1 MKYLSGYFLSSPGN
15 VWLVRGNHE
24 EDTINSLYGFRD
36 EVMEK
41 YDMDLYLEIQELFR
55 HLPVAATVNEKVF
68 VCHGG
73 IGPGLFTLGDLRS
86 LEDRHKLASMTGV
99 LGDLLWSDPGPED
112 GTSDNVRGVSV
123 VWGPDVTQNF
133 LNSNN
138 IELIVRSHECVMEG
152 HTRCHED
159 KVVTVFSAPNYCD
172 VQGNLG
178 AVVIVRGAEVT
189 NPSFR
194 VFDKAPHP

>member
-1 MKYLSGYFLSSPGN
+1 M
-15 VWLVRGNHE
+15 VRGNHE

-86 LEDRHKLASMTGV
+86 LEDRHKLASMSGV

-133 LNSNN
+133 LNSNS